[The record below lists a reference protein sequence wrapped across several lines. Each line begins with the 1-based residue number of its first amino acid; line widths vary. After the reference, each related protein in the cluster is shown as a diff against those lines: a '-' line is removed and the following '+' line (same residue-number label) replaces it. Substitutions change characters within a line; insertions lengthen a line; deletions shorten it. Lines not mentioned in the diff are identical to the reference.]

1 LITLHQWISKSQHF
15 FILKCWLKVSG
26 LVHCGIYFGNALRAV
41 RMPGMDISHL
51 LNSLNDAQRQAVTA
65 AVGQQLVLA
74 GAGSGKTRVLV
85 HRIAWLVEVEKA
97 SPWSILSVTFTNKAA
112 YEMRERIEKL
122 LGISPQGMW
131 VGTFHGLA
139 HRLLRAH
146 WREAGLVEQF
156 QILDSDDQLRLVKRV
171 VRELGLDE
179 NQWAPRQAQ
188 WWINGQKDEGLRPQ
202 HIQPAGDL
210 FLATMQRIYQ
220 AYEQAC
226 ARAGVVDFAELLL
239 RSLELWRDNVS
250 LREQYQARF
259 RHLLVDEFQDT
270 NAVQYAWLRL
280 IAGKTPS
287 LMVVGDDDQSIYGW
301 RGAKIENIHQF
312 QRDYPQAELIRLEQN
327 YRSTASILKA
337 ANALITQNAGRLGKE
352 LWTDGAEGEPIA
364 LYAGFNEQDEARF
377 IVERIDQAVRE
388 GMNRSEIAILY
399 RSNAQSR
406 VLEEALLRA
415 GVPYRIYG
423 GQRFFER
430 AEIKNA
436 MSYMRLLAN
445 RGDDGALE
453 RVINLPTRGIGDKT
467 VEAMREHARRHDL
480 SMWQAGLELIE
491 NKGLPGRAANAVQ
504 AFMQLIET
512 LAERTQ
518 GLPLYSMAQQAIED
532 SGLLRFHE
540 NEKGEKAQARV
551 ENLEEL
557 VSAARAFEQDQ
568 ADEEAE
574 GDTLLA
580 FLAHASLE
588 AGETQADRFEDSVQL
603 MTLHSAKGL
612 EFPLVFLAGVEE
624 GLFPHKMSLEEPG
637 RLEEERRL
645 AYVGITRAMQQLV
658 ITWAET
664 RRLYGSETFNK
675 VSRFVREI
683 PSELIREVRLGSQVS
698 RPFGPG
704 KSAMF
709 QQEASDSTGFALGQ
723 RVMHSL
729 FGEGVVL
736 NYEGHGAQARI
747 QVNFDEE
754 GSKWLMVSYAK
765 LQPL

>member
-1 LITLHQWISKSQHF
+1 
-15 FILKCWLKVSG
+15 
-26 LVHCGIYFGNALRAV
+26 
-41 RMPGMDISHL
+41 MDISHL

-65 AVGQQLVLA
+65 TPGQQLVLA

-85 HRIAWLVEVEKA
+85 HRIAWLVEVENA

-112 YEMRERIEKL
+112 HEMRHRIEQL

-146 WREAGLVEQF
+146 WKEAGLAEQF

-171 VRELGLDE
+171 IRELGLDE

-202 HIQPAGDL
+202 HIQAAGDV
-210 FLATMQRIYQ
+210 FLTTMLRIYQ
-220 AYEQAC
+220 GYEQAC

-239 RSLELWRDNVS
+239 RSLELWRDNNA

-259 RHLLVDEFQDT
+259 KHMLVDEFQDT

-312 QRDYPQAELIRLEQN
+312 QRDYPSSELIRLEQN
-327 YRSTASILKA
+327 YRSTACILNA
-337 ANALITQNAGRLGKE
+337 ANALITQNAGRMGKE
-352 LWTDGAEGEPIA
+352 LWTDGEEGEPIA

-377 IVERIDQAVRE
+377 IVERIDQAVRD

-415 GVPYRIYG
+415 AVPYRIYG

-436 MSYMRLLAN
+436 MAYMRLVAN

-453 RVINLPTRGIGDKT
+453 RIINLPTRGIGDKT
-467 VEAMREHARRHDL
+467 IESLRQHARQQDV
-480 SMWQAGLELIE
+480 SMWQAACDLLD

-504 AFMQLIET
+504 GFCQLIEDIT
-512 LAERTQ
+512 LRVE
-518 GLPLYSMAQQAIED
+518 GVPLYSMAQQVIEH

-540 NEKGEKAQARV
+540 NEKGEKAQARI

-557 VSAARAFEQDQ
+557 VSAARAFENDQ
-568 ADEEAE
+568 AEEEAE

-683 PSELIREVRLGSQVS
+683 PSELIREVRMGNQVS

-704 KSAMF
+704 NPGKSSLF
-709 QQEASDSTGFALGQ
+709 QSDATESTGFALGQ
-723 RVMHSL
+723 RVMHGL

-736 NYEGHGAQARI
+736 NYEGQGAQARI
-747 QVNFDEE
+747 QVNFDDE

-765 LQPL
+765 LQAL